1 MRSAYLAVVLF
12 AMRIRS
18 TCPDSSS
25 WPENS
30 CQLISLP
37 WLASPFD
44 EESIV
49 ATITSNPVPYN
60 KFDEISGL
68 LPSPGLPPPPP
79 PLPPPEFFVP
89 LEAFDAVCNNR
100 GVRFQLSKF
109 AFTNAAA
116 GGSYSTLIFFF
127 ILLYSSY

>member
-1 MRSAYLAVVLF
+1 MRAAYLAVVLF

-30 CQLISLP
+30 CQLISRP

-79 PLPPPEFFVP
+79 PLPLPEFFAP
-89 LEAFDAVCNNR
+89 LEAFDAVHNYR
-100 GVRFQLSKF
+100 GVSCQLSKF
-109 AFTNAAA
+109 VLADADIGDT
-116 GGSYSTLIFFF
+116 YSALIFFF
-127 ILLYSSY
+127 FLPHSSH